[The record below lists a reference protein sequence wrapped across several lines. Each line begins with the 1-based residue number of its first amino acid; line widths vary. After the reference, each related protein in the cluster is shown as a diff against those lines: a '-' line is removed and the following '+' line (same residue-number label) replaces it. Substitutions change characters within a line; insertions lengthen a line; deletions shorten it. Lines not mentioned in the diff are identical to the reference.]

1 MQGSYNTLNFYIVL
15 LMQPKLQALK
25 IDAPT

>member
-1 MQGSYNTLNFYIVL
+1 MQGSYSTLNFYIVL
-15 LMQPKLQALK
+15 LIQPKLEALK